1 MRSPFLICL
10 FCSIACASPHAE
22 SRETAS
28 RITVADERAIR
39 AVDSSYVA
47 AWLRDDT
54 AGVLATLAPD
64 VVLMPAG
71 QHPLATSGEVRGFW
85 WPADGSHTKILTFD
99 RHIDEL
105 AGEGDVA
112 WTRGTDSLTF
122 TYQKA
127 GSAAAATGN
136 RTMTLALLRRQ
147 PDGQWRIS
155 RMMWGM
161 RTR

>member
-1 MRSPFLICL
+1 MRSVFLAFLIG
-10 FCSIACASPHAE
+10 STACASRAE
-22 SRETAS
+22 SDKSPSPISE
-28 RITVADERAIR
+28 ADKNAIR

-47 AWLRDDT
+47 SWLRDDT

-71 QHPLATSGEVRGFW
+71 QHPLATNDEIRGFW

-105 AGEGDVA
+105 AGEGNVA

-122 TYQKA
+122 RYQKA
-127 GSAAAATGN
+127 ASAPVAMGN
-136 RTMTLALLRRQ
+136 RTMTIAILRRQ
-147 PDGQWRIS
+147 PDGKWRIS
-155 RMMWGM
+155 RMMWGT
-161 RTR
+161 RTH